1 MMKVKKK
8 KYLITWYTQI
18 DDDYI
23 DVRQIVLKN
32 KYNAKNMYN
41 DLASKSNTISIEMEE
56 LWWLFINYS
65 TMKLSKMST

>member
-1 MMKVKKK
+1 MKKKKK

-41 DLASKSNTISIEMEE
+41 ELASKSNTISIELEE
-56 LWWLFINYS
+56 L
-65 TMKLSKMST
+65 

>member
-32 KYNAKNMYN
+32 WYNAKNMYN
-41 DLASKSNTISIEMEE
+41 DLASKNNTISIEMEE
-56 LWWLFINYS
+56 IWWIFIN
-65 TMKLSKMST
+65 

>member
-18 DDDYI
+18 DNNYI
-23 DVRQIVLKN
+23 DVRQMVIKN

-41 DLASKSNTISIEMEE
+41 DLASQDSTVSIEMEE
-56 LWWLFINYS
+56 IWNTQQS
-65 TMKLSKMST
+65 TEFQ